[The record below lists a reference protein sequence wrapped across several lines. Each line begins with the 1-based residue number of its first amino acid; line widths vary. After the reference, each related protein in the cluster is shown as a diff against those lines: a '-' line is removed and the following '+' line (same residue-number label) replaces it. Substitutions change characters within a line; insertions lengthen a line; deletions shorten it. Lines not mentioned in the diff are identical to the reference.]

1 MNLLSNIFYILP
13 LLFICVEV
21 YQLINR
27 DKVFTKFD
35 PNLALYSPI
44 PNLFFYLFKILYLIW
59 LPIGLFSHLW
69 IFFFGIMFLGLF
81 KYVILSTKK
90 NIAINLYDGVNT
102 IISVFLLIIIFLQ
115 GLFQ

>member
-27 DKVFTKFD
+27 DKVFVKFD
-35 PNLALYSPI
+35 PNLALHSSI

-69 IFFFGIMFLGLF
+69 IFFFGIVSLGLF
-81 KYVILSTKK
+81 KYVILSTRR

-102 IISVFLLIIIFLQ
+102 IISVFLLIVIFLQ
-115 GLFQ
+115 GFFQ

>member
-1 MNLLSNIFYILP
+1 MSLLSNIFYLLS
-13 LLFICVEV
+13 LLFIGVEV
-21 YQLINR
+21 YQLVNR
-27 DKVFTKFD
+27 DKVFAKFD
-35 PNLALYSPI
+35 PNLTLHSPI

-69 IFFFGIMFLGLF
+69 VFFFGIIFLGLF

-102 IISVFLLIIIFLQ
+102 IISVFLLMVIFLQ